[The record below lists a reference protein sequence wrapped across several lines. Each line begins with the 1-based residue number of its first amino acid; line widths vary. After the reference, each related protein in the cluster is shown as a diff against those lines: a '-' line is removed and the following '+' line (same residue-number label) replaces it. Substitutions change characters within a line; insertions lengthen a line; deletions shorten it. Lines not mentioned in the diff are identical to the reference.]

1 MARGRK
7 AAKRAVP
14 EPDCA
19 FCRLDFESGATDVLS
34 CFECGS
40 SAHAACLHIT
50 DPSLLAK
57 CQSISW
63 YCADHKRC
71 SCVRDASLAI

>member
-7 AAKRAVP
+7 VAKRAD
-14 EPDCA
+14 PDHYCS
-19 FCRLDFESGATDVLS
+19 FCELDFESGAEDVLA
-34 CFECGS
+34 CFQCGS

-57 CQSISW
+57 CKAIGW

-71 SCVRDASLAI
+71 S